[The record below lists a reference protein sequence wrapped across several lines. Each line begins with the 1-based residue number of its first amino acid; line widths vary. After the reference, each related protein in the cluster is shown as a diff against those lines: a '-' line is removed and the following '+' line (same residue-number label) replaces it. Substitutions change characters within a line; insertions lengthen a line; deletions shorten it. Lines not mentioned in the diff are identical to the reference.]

1 MASADEFRICQVI
14 LEIGV
19 AFYVKNMEISQTAD
33 LPMRRK
39 FNSNIVVY
47 LKDTYSFDPK
57 VKVNKFTIN
66 FNSNCLFIEM
76 FTRPDIRL
84 GGRNT
89 WSNGF
94 NPLLSV
100 VLYTARS
107 FIKVSN
113 QRLSS

>member
-1 MASADEFRICQVI
+1 
-14 LEIGV
+14 
-19 AFYVKNMEISQTAD
+19 
-33 LPMRRK
+33 MRRK

-47 LKDTYSFDPK
+47 LKDTYSFNLK

-76 FTRPDIRL
+76 FTQHDIRL

-100 VLYTARS
+100 VLY
-107 FIKVSN
+107 ILHGH
-113 QRLSS
+113 LSKFQINCCHILILNRVKFFKNELKKEIQ